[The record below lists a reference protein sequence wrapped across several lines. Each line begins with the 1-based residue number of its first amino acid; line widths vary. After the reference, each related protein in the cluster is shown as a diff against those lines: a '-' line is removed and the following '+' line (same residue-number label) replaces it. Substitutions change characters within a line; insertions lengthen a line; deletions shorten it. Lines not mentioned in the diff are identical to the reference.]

1 LRRVQIKEISSVV
14 SKGTTPTTH
23 GHSYKEF
30 GIPLLRVNNIDS
42 GKFDLEDVKYID
54 EKAHADLKRSQL
66 VKGDLIIS
74 IAGSI
79 GKTAIVEESILPAN
93 CNQALAFVRLEK
105 EKVDIRYAQHWLNS
119 DDAISQITKNKVTAT
134 ISNLSLTQIK
144 NLEIPLPSLSEQK
157 AIVAKLDRAQRLI
170 DIDREMLAKYDEL
183 IQSVFLEM
191 FGDDLKEK
199 RNTKTLKEVTK
210 FIDYRGQSPDKAES
224 GIPLITAKNVKEGY
238 LNEDPKEYM
247 NVNSFEDW
255 MTRGVPNPGDV
266 LFTTEAPLGNV
277 CIIPNL
283 EKFAIAQRLICFQL
297 GKGVIAEYLMYYLL
311 SDFAKFELDK
321 RATGSTAKGIG
332 SARLKKV
339 PVVIPELKKQ
349 KSFKTIYQKI
359 IREKLKIEKSLNK
372 SEELFSS
379 LVQGVFG

>member
-1 LRRVQIKEISSVV
+1 MRRVQIKEISSVV

-183 IQSVFLEM
+183 IQSMFLEM
-191 FGDDLKEK
+191 FGDPVRNEKGWEVKPLKKIAEID
-199 RNTKTLKEVTK
+199 KESFDPTDFNGSVNYVGLNCIVKETGKIIDVETITEGDVKSTK
-210 FIDYRGQSPDKAES
+210 FKFSPNHILYGKLRPYLNKVAFPDFHGVCS
-224 GIPLITAKNVKEGY
+224 TDILPILPKEGISTRSY
-238 LNEDPKEYM
+238 IGHLLKSKEF
-247 NVNSFEDW
+247 VNYADKNSS
-255 MTRGVPNPGDV
+255 G
-266 LFTTEAPLGNV
+266 A
-277 CIIPNL
+277 NL
-283 EKFAIAQRLICFQL
+283 PRISPTMIK
-297 GKGVIAEYLMYYLL
+297 
-311 SDFAKFELDK
+311 KFEAIHPPFNLQ
-321 RATGSTAKGIG
+321 
-332 SARLKKV
+332 KKFEEILNKV
-339 PVVIPELKKQ
+339 N
-349 KSFKTIYQKI
+349 F
-359 IREKLKIEKSLNK
+359 EKSKTSQALKK